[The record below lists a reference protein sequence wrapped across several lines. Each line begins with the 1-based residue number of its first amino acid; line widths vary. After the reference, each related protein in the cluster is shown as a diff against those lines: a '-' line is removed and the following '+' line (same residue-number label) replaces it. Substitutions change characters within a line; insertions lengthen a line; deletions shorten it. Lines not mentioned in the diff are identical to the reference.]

1 MSKVIGYG
9 RLGNQLVRNMAALLL
24 VEKYNLVM
32 ELTCEKQLIELGI
45 KVKKGTVIFDTK
57 KVIKDKKYW
66 KYYTGKNKIKFN
78 VSMKGFYQTKLITN
92 EIHKWLNSESIRN
105 SIISKNKFNS
115 RYKNNN
121 DCFVHIRLGDVEK
134 WNPGIKYY
142 LSIISS
148 LQNIGTIYIATDSPT
163 SNFIRKL
170 KYKLGKKKITIVT
183 YSLTDII
190 LFGSTCKHVI
200 LSYGTFSAMIG
211 YFSFYSTV
219 YCLRYCKEYAWDFK
233 SHNECDMFRDKST
246 QIGPWIVNG

>member
-66 KYYTGKNKIKFN
+66 KYYTGKNKIDFN
-78 VSMKGFYQTKLITN
+78 LSMQGYFQTKLITD

-121 DCFVHIRLGDVEK
+121 DCFIHIRLGDVK
-134 WNPGIKYY
+134 
-142 LSIISS
+142 
-148 LQNIGTIYIATDSPT
+148 
-163 SNFIRKL
+163 IRKKENL
-170 KYKLGKKKITIVT
+170 KLMEKFLNQEIFLFYIHTKLVKLNI
-183 YSLTDII
+183 
-190 LFGSTCKHVI
+190 
-200 LSYGTFSAMIG
+200 
-211 YFSFYSTV
+211 
-219 YCLRYCKEYAWDFK
+219 
-233 SHNECDMFRDKST
+233 
-246 QIGPWIVNG
+246 